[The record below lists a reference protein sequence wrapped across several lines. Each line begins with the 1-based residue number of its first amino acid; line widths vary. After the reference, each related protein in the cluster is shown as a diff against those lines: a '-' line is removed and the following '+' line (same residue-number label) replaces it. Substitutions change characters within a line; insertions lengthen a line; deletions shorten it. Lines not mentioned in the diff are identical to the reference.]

1 MAVTLLSQ
9 ASAFNP
15 GADLWII
22 PSASTQSSWRQ
33 RVDWYLN
40 FKLTNSHRHQS
51 FHLNTFLQEI
61 LEETELKSEIDQQK
75 TDTHAPLMIGAFPN
89 LPCRWVVEV
98 PVHSEPWAEQ
108 CHLIWKQ
115 LNFPSLRVFLPQT
128 ILPGQFQEAW
138 LQNSS
143 VEEYS
148 IVSDS

>member
-1 MAVTLLSQ
+1 MSVTLLSQ

-22 PSASTQSSWRQ
+22 PSTTTQSSWHQ
-33 RVDWYLN
+33 RIDWYLN
-40 FKLTNSHRHQS
+40 FKLTNSHRYS
-51 FHLNTFLQEI
+51 KSTISETLEEI
-61 LEETELKSEIDQQK
+61 LEETELKSEIPQLK
-75 TDTHAPLMIGAFPN
+75 TTLSSPVMICASQN
-89 LPCRWVVEV
+89 LPCRWVIEV
-98 PVHSEPWAEQ
+98 PTPSDSWAQQ
-108 CHLIWKQ
+108 CYVIWKQ
-115 LNFPSLRVFLPQT
+115 LNCPTLRVFLPQS

>member
-22 PSASTQSSWRQ
+22 PSASASSSWRQ
-33 RVDWYLN
+33 RIDWYLN
-40 FKLTNSHRHQS
+40 FKLTNSHRHTS
-51 FHLNTFLQEI
+51 PKLNTELQEI
-61 LEETELKSEIDQQK
+61 LEETELKSEISQEIPS
-75 TDTHAPLMIGAFPN
+75 TTLPLMISANKN
-89 LPCRWVVEV
+89 LPCRWVIEI
-98 PVHSEPWAEQ
+98 PVTTESWAQQ
-108 CHLIWKQ
+108 CSKIWKQ
-115 LNFPSLRVFLPQT
+115 LNCPTLRVFLPQT